1 MAGPLL
7 KDEYCP
13 SYEELTVP
21 EIPLTSVMFRAGGLY
36 FGKYCDEICK
46 VFWVGGVWLLW
57 SQVTIVGVIQC
68 YVCDKENKIDP

>member
-1 MAGPLL
+1 MTETAERRFMAGPLL

-46 VFWVGGVWLLW
+46 VF
-57 SQVTIVGVIQC
+57 
-68 YVCDKENKIDP
+68 